1 MRQAKRANG
10 APLQSGAGVA
20 PFLVRHRVQN
30 ELFLDIEPHPT
41 RSARDI
47 MAAPGD
53 KFYDALLLAIRQAGA
68 HGKPV
73 TLKDVVGAKT
83 RQQGPA
89 WAKAAAADAVKK
101 GAFYRRVAAPGS
113 STKGGVYHLE
123 PPRVTSSGKI
133 CQYHRG
139 GTLTYPPP
147 STSTRRRLRCAPT
160 GTSSNSSP
168 THPNWGSRV
177 TPPPK
182 PGVSKHTLSKASLF
196 IFY

>member
-89 WAKAAAADAVKK
+89 WAKAAAADAAQLEAKAKPAIASFCECSAMIMIHDMTPQTSV
-101 GAFYRRVAAPGS
+101 RRTSKDVQVPTKQFQGS
-113 STKGGVYHLE
+113 
-123 PPRVTSSGKI
+123 PQTSSKT
-133 CQYHRG
+133 RG
-139 GTLTYPPP
+139 QPLNPA
-147 STSTRRRLRCAPT
+147 RRNAR
-160 GTSSNSSP
+160 SD
-168 THPNWGSRV
+168 
-177 TPPPK
+177 
-182 PGVSKHTLSKASLF
+182 
-196 IFY
+196 